1 MRLLWIQH
9 SGKVELKAEHIID
22 HLGDSS
28 RMLADITASMVY
40 ENPQLLRSLVEVA
53 LTGNDPHAHRAAR
66 VVSICSQNFPEL
78 LRPFSRLII
87 SGLEVI
93 QSFSVIRN
101 LLKIYAEVPVKI
113 TGKEKATLINLC
125 FGYLADEK
133 APVAV
138 KMFSMQILNN
148 MSDEYP
154 EIGRELYHIIE
165 DQYSAAKPGFKSRA
179 RKILKK
185 D

>member
-1 MRLLWIQH
+1 M
-9 SGKVELKAEHIID
+9 KTEIIE

-28 RMLADITASMVY
+28 RILADITANMVY
-40 ENPQLLRSLVEVA
+40 ENPGLLKYLVEVA

-66 VVSICSQNFPEL
+66 VVSLCSQNFPEL
-78 LRPFSRLII
+78 FRPYSRLII
-87 SGLEVI
+87 TRLELI
-93 QSFSVIRN
+93 QSFSVLRN
-101 LLKIYAEVPVKI
+101 LLKIYAEVPVKL
-113 TGKEKATLINLC
+113 TGNQKAILINHC

-154 EIGRELYHIIE
+154 DIGRELFHILA
-165 DQYSAAKPGFKSRA
+165 DQYPSSKPGFKSRA
-179 RKILKK
+179 GKIMKK
-185 D
+185 NLLPGRL